1 MSEGR
6 ALRDARQALE
16 AAGLDGWFLVRD
28 LRTGAEIGIDPQTSV
43 PAASLVKLPLALA
56 VLDHART
63 GVLEPTEVLRFAP
76 DPSAVPGPV
85 GLGRFRHPA
94 SVSVED
100 AVYLAVALSDN
111 TAADALLGLVPPAE
125 VNRWLVD
132 HGVQGTTLRHGIG
145 ELSDTPVEAMPD
157 DPRMALTLAAR
168 GGTAGHGHPVRQL
181 DVGRTSATT
190 AASLVDLLQLVW
202 DPGDRLDAGV
212 AAHVRDLLGA
222 NVHRQR
228 LWPDFA
234 SDDATWSSKTG
245 TVLNLRHEAG
255 VVAHADGATFA
266 VVVLTASRVPASVQP
281 AAEAAAGHVARL
293 LHDELRRR

>member
-6 ALRDARQALE
+6 ALRDAHQALE

-28 LRTGAEIGIDPQTSV
+28 LRTGAEIGIAPQTSV

-63 GVLEPTEVLRFAP
+63 GTLDPGEVLRFTP

-94 SVSVED
+94 SMSIED

-111 TAADALLGLVPPAE
+111 TAADALLERVPPAE
-125 VNRWLVD
+125 VTAWLVD
-132 HGVQGTTLRHGIG
+132 HDVQGTTVRHRIG
-145 ELSDTPVEAMPD
+145 DLSDTPVEAMPD

-168 GGTAGHGHPVRQL
+168 GGTAGRGHPVRQL
-181 DVGRTSATT
+181 DVSRTSATT

-202 DPGDRLDAGV
+202 DPGERLDAGV
-212 AAHVRDLLGA
+212 AAHVRGLLGA

-234 SDDATWSSKTG
+234 SDDSTWSSKTG

-255 VVAHADGATFA
+255 VVEHADGAAFA
-266 VVVLTASRVPASVQP
+266 VVALTASRVPASVQP